1 MSCVLLSLDIKKAYL
16 VKVVDFVC
24 VVVVVVVVV
33 VLELEAAVERIS
45 NAILY
50 SLS

>member
-24 VVVVVVVVV
+24 VVVVVV
-33 VLELEAAVERIS
+33 LELEAAVERIS

-50 SLS
+50 KLS

>member
-24 VVVVVVVVV
+24 VVVVVVAV